1 MQICRARNLDQQ
13 ETAKS
18 IAIFCESSFVASKN
32 LRLKVQLKI
41 QKLYMNMIH
50 DDLDA
55 KYTKEH
61 VKTYRNLDD
70 LYFIVVHLGC
80 ASMDSV
86 VSCDFQDWRQAVLAS
101 DWLDVLSHKTPSAFF
116 WKSHQLRQLI
126 TCKYLKI
133 KHSYKTIVIL
143 KIIFQDK
150 LQLGLASTCFY

>member
-1 MQICRARNLDQQ
+1 MCKFVARAKINMKPRN
-13 ETAKS
+13 S
-18 IAIFCESSFVASKN
+18 IAIFCKSSLVASKN
-32 LRLKVQLKI
+32 LRLKVRLKI

-55 KYTKEH
+55 KYKKEH

-86 VSCDFQDWRQAVLAS
+86 VSCDFQDWRQALLAS

-116 WKSHQLRQLI
+116 LETLS
-126 TCKYLKI
+126 TP
-133 KHSYKTIVIL
+133 
-143 KIIFQDK
+143 
-150 LQLGLASTCFY
+150 STCYM